1 MYFIVRLIDNWT
13 FQYLISGIEFTG
25 QVVQELVQTI
35 QLKFILPFMGHL
47 EDALKDVYAQ
57 IAKENVRM

>member
-13 FQYLISGIEFTG
+13 FQYLISGFGFTG
-25 QVVQELVQTI
+25 QVVQELMQTI
-35 QLKFILPFMGHL
+35 QLEFMPPFMGHL

-57 IAKENVRM
+57 IAKDNVRM